1 MIEKILRKI
10 YDYIVDQ
17 SSTAVNSE
25 VRNITTAFTDVPNDT
40 ASLVK
45 MEAYKDEVIKD
56 ANGEPMMMSWG
67 QLIDPAK
74 FYAVRKEIN
83 KRGATVL
90 IDLADSVARPT
101 RSTMRRVE
109 AFTS

>member
-45 MEAYKDEVIKD
+45 MEAYKDEVINTK
-56 ANGEPMMMSWG
+56 
-67 QLIDPAK
+67 
-74 FYAVRKEIN
+74 RKEIFE
-83 KRGATVL
+83 KYYDIMEWL
-90 IDLADSVARPT
+90 MLLYEYPIHEP
-101 RSTMRRVE
+101 
-109 AFTS
+109 